1 MRLGLGTQLLVSPA
15 YWSGLRVTPEPDPS
29 NMLLFHKCGDRQ
41 TVRHCVSKVSELQCR
56 VLNLTLAAGYD
67 PRAVHEYRMGAEE
80 TWANNG
86 ALLHIAISQACVPK
100 WDVFLDKDL
109 EMANI
114 VQALKDMQRIEDL
127 DHDPRCQDD
136 FLFLAVS
143 KLLGLLHAC
152 LKNGIDPQ
160 SRNKRG
166 TSVTTYARKHG
177 LLGIWK
183 AALSE
188 TGFNADE
195 VVSKARDIET
205 GWTHEQD
212 VASKQ
217 KQNNFHDV
225 VNGRARLEQSNGFAR
240 DILSVE
246 SVLGLFSLTESPR
259 ESETIFDEY
268 EGRDQDYGAQFRI
281 PGQWHD

>member
-1 MRLGLGTQLLVSPA
+1 M
-15 YWSGLRVTPEPDPS
+15 PE
-29 NMLLFHKCGDRQ
+29 
-41 TVRHCVSKVSELQCR
+41 
-56 VLNLTLAAGYD
+56 
-67 PRAVHEYRMGAEE
+67 
-80 TWANNG
+80 
-86 ALLHIAISQACVPK
+86 K
-100 WDVFLDKDL
+100 W
-109 EMANI
+109 N
-114 VQALKDMQRIEDL
+114 R
-127 DHDPRCQDD
+127 
-136 FLFLAVS
+136 S
-143 KLLGLLHAC
+143 
-152 LKNGIDPQ
+152 DPQ

-166 TSVTTYARKHG
+166 TSVTTYAHKHG